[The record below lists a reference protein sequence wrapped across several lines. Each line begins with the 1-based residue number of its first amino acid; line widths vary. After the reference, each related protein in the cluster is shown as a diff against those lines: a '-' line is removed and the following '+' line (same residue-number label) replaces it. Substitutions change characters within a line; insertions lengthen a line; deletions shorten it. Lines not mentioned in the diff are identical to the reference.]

1 MIQAPDLPLWAALIV
16 AALLLCGA
24 IVTLIGSIGLL
35 RLGDF
40 QQRMHAPTLGSTL
53 GAGCILLGSMLCF
66 SVLQSRLMVH
76 EILIALYLTVT
87 TPAGFMLLARAALYR
102 NRAANDLAPGDRAT
116 DRRRER
122 CQRRGLG

>member
-16 AALLLCGA
+16 ALLLLLGA

-53 GAGCILLGSMLCF
+53 GAGSILLGSMLCF

-76 EILIALYLTVT
+76 EILIALFLTVT

-102 NRAANDLAPGDRAT
+102 NRAANDLAPG
-116 DRRRER
+116 ER
-122 CQRRGLG
+122 PADED